1 MFSVLHTFFYNTIQQ
16 NTYIYIPATLF
27 SPYMRSYAKP
37 HRIPNVCVTWVKIF
51 RQSTKKIKMKMTNEF
66 LGAVR
71 LRGVSNL
78 FKVAHC
84 RLNFTQAQASKC
96 EMVLAI
102 TPYIA
107 LIFSCIFKQSRK
119 EIYQLQSYTYTY
131 KWFNIKPCSM
141 YCGCKN
147 NWAVPTNRHR
157 Y

>member
-1 MFSVLHTFFYNTIQQ
+1 
-16 NTYIYIPATLF
+16 
-27 SPYMRSYAKP
+27 
-37 HRIPNVCVTWVKIF
+37 
-51 RQSTKKIKMKMTNEF
+51 MTNEF

-107 LIFSCIFKQSRK
+107 LIFSCIFKYSRK

-157 Y
+157 YWFYYIIFSQIFFLIPWNTRIFCERLLKCILQVGRIVSSAAFACALTC